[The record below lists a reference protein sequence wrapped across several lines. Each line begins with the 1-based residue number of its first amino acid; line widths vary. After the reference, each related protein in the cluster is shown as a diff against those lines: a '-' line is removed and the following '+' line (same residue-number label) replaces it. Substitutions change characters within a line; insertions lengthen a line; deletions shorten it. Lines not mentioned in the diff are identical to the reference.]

1 MEINTLLSFSGYRL
15 EACLSQED
23 ENLGD
28 ILPDCV
34 CVCVCVCKPQT
45 YSLNVKPNI

>member
-1 MEINTLLSFSGYRL
+1 MEINTLPSFSGYRL
-15 EACLSQED
+15 EACLSQD

-45 YSLNVKPNI
+45 YSLNVKANI

>member
-34 CVCVCVCKPQT
+34 CVCVCKPQT